1 MITEPSEMA
10 MPEAWRKTG
19 RKATDAHWIGLCAG
33 ELAELV
39 VYDDH
44 GRQQGTIVV
53 ELTRCEKSEGVE
65 GEIWMTRVKAVQ
77 DEYFS
82 WWMSETY
89 VDGEVP
95 VHFCGRRSDHCQV
108 QTAYRHPPHADVF
121 RLIPADS
128 ALQLS
133 WLTVEQKQAI
143 TQWLKSSGLPEAG
156 PGQVPGP
163 GGGGPGEPAAVETG
177 EPGIRGLAAALGS
190 GGAPKAVAGNASEG
204 APGHGLKRKK
214 KEDEDDGSYG
224 KGLQQ
229 KVAARS
235 PPALGP
241 SALRMTLG
249 KKKKKKKHKEKKS
262 ASSESESSD
271 RSDSLFRLAALPAGT
286 EKIHRLHEERP
297 GALANLTLLKFR
309 EILERTVGLSR
320 GTADKEEESLP
331 PVARGYLSQILLTRI
346 PEGVAGVRNVRELR
360 TLAAII
366 DGICQNDAMRSL
378 DIAVQRFKSIEMYMG
393 QGSWEQGN
401 LLELIPHEGEARSY
415 FRPELKATQQE
426 LKTEQRLRT
435 PAWSN
440 RRPTWTPRWE
450 AHQEKTGEGA
460 EGDGGGTAKEEK
472 PPSNR
477 PPQKGRKGLG
487 KGKGRK
493 GKFKW

>member
-1 MITEPSEMA
+1 
-10 MPEAWRKTG
+10 
-19 RKATDAHWIGLCAG
+19 
-33 ELAELV
+33 LV

-286 EKIHRLHEERP
+286 EKLHRLHE
-297 GALANLTLLKFR
+297 
-309 EILERTVGLSR
+309 
-320 GTADKEEESLP
+320 
-331 PVARGYLSQILLTRI
+331 
-346 PEGVAGVRNVRELR
+346 
-360 TLAAII
+360 
-366 DGICQNDAMRSL
+366 
-378 DIAVQRFKSIEMYMG
+378 
-393 QGSWEQGN
+393 
-401 LLELIPHEGEARSY
+401 
-415 FRPELKATQQE
+415 
-426 LKTEQRLRT
+426 
-435 PAWSN
+435 
-440 RRPTWTPRWE
+440 
-450 AHQEKTGEGA
+450 
-460 EGDGGGTAKEEK
+460 
-472 PPSNR
+472 
-477 PPQKGRKGLG
+477 
-487 KGKGRK
+487 
-493 GKFKW
+493 